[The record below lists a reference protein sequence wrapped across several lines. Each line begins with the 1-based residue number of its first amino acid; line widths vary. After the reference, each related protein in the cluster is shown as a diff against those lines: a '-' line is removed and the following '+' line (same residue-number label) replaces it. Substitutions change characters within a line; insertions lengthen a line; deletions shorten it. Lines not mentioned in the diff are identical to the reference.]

1 MNAPATSPAF
11 NPGSIVRA
19 RDREWVVLPESSG
32 DDLYLRA
39 LGSGD
44 DDRIRLLATLEQVE
58 PALFPAPEPSDA
70 REGNQQSG
78 QLLRDAM
85 LLKLRAGAGPFRAI
99 GNLAFEPR
107 AYQLVPLLM
116 ALKHD
121 VVRLLIADDVG
132 IGKTIEA
139 GLILR
144 ELIDRGE
151 VKGFTVL
158 CPPHLCEQ
166 WQDELSEKFHLR
178 SVIVSRHTAAR
189 LERGLLQSE
198 SLFQHYPYTVVSLD
212 YIKSSRRRDEFLSSC
227 PDFVIVDEAHTCAQG
242 NSQGRHQ
249 RHALLRGLAAKTTRN
264 LLLLTATPHSGDE
277 QAFQNLLGLL
287 DPEFATLARL
297 DDTRNP
303 VRRRLARHMV
313 QRRRQDIA
321 EWQDNT
327 QFPDRETAETAYR
340 MQGDWMAL
348 FQDVVNYAREL
359 VDRAENLDQ
368 FQQRLHWWAALAL
381 LRCISSSPA
390 AAVRT
395 LQNRI
400 DRSVQLEGDVTDAVD
415 ALDELG
421 SRTILDS
428 SDDNQDDLE
437 PSAQIEDI
445 PLLEQLIERA
455 ASLQGPKADPKLK
468 QLIATLK
475 PILQEGYRPVI
486 FCRYIPTAHYVA
498 EHLSKAFKAYN
509 VQCVTGEL
517 HPAEREERVE
527 AQANETEPPILVA
540 TDCLSEGINL
550 QEHFDAVVHYDLAW
564 NPTRHEQREGRVD
577 RFGQRTPVVKA
588 LMLYGDNNPVDGA
601 VLRVIIRKA
610 EAIRKALGVSVPMPE
625 DENRVTQAIMQTVL
639 LTRGMDSGMSQMG
652 LGLEDVETLDDIAQQ
667 VDVSWE
673 SARDKARRNRTIFA
687 QQAIHPEDVLP
698 EWQRMQEVLG
708 SQSDVQRFIT
718 KALAALRA
726 PLQPHQQHY
735 RMTWSEL
742 PQAIRER
749 LAGHGIHKLD
759 QVGFSL
765 PLARDVVYIHRSH
778 PLVTVLADELAERA
792 LEADSLVATDRPA
805 RRAGAITTNQV
816 TQRTIIALLRVRT
829 NLVVE
834 REGSRREMLA
844 EEAVTIVMEGRQPPR
859 QLSTHE
865 AVTLFDKAPSE
876 NTQPDVRE
884 RAVRQALEHLQEQ
897 QSVLDAIAREHGQQ
911 LLQDHRRVRDSER
924 DGRGSFQVNPQLPAD
939 ILGVYVLMPAV
950 AF

>member
-1 MNAPATSPAF
+1 MNVPASSPVF

-19 RDREWVVLPESSG
+19 RDREWVVLPESKGS
-32 DDLYLRA
+32 DLYLRA

-44 DDRIRLLATLEQVE
+44 DDRIRLLSELEQVE
-58 PALFPAPEPSDA
+58 QALFPSPDPADA

-78 QLLRDAM
+78 QLLRDSM

-116 ALKHD
+116 ALKQE

-166 WQDELSEKFHLR
+166 WQEELSEKFHLR
-178 SVIVSRHTAAR
+178 PVIVSRHSAAR

-212 YIKSSRRRDEFLSSC
+212 YIKSSRRRDEFLTSC
-227 PDFVIVDEAHTCAQG
+227 PDFVIVDEAHTCSQG
-242 NSQGRHQ
+242 SAQGRHQ
-249 RHALLRGLAAKTTRN
+249 RYALLKALSAKSTRN
-264 LLLLTATPHSGDE
+264 ILLLTATPHSGDE
-277 QAFQNLLGLL
+277 QAFRNLLGLL
-287 DPEFATLARL
+287 DPEFATLLRL
-297 DDTRNP
+297 DDARNP
-303 VRRRLARHMV
+303 IRMRLAKHMV

-321 EWQDNT
+321 EWRDNT
-327 QFPDRETAETAYR
+327 QFPDRETGEIAYH
-340 MQGDWMAL
+340 MQGDWLTL
-348 FQDVVNYAREL
+348 FQQVVDYAREL
-359 VDRAENLDQ
+359 VDRAEQLDQ

-400 DRSVQLEGDVTDAVD
+400 NRATHIDLPLEQAIAT
-415 ALDELG
+415 LDEIG
-421 SRTILDS
+421 NRTILDTS
-428 SDDNQDDLE
+428 SENQDDLE

-445 PLLEQLIERA
+445 PLLKQLIEQA
-455 ASLQGPKADPKLK
+455 ESLQGPKSDPKLK
-468 QLIATLK
+468 QLITSLK
-475 PILQEGYRPVI
+475 PMLEDGYRPVI

-498 EHLSKAFKAYN
+498 EHLSKAFNRYN
-509 VQCVTGEL
+509 VECITGEL
-517 HPAEREERVE
+517 HPSEREERVE
-527 AQANETEPPILVA
+527 VLAEREGSPILVA

-588 LMLYGDNNPVDGA
+588 LMLYGDNNPIDGA
-601 VLRVIIRKA
+601 VLKVIIRKA

-625 DENRVTQAIMQTVL
+625 DEGRVTQAIMQTVL

-652 LGLEDVETLDDIAQQ
+652 LGLEFADSLDNLAEHIDVA
-667 VDVSWE
+667 WE
-673 SARDKARRNRTIFA
+673 SARQKTKRNRTIFA
-687 QQAIHPEDVLP
+687 QQAIHPNEVLP

-708 SQSDVQRFIT
+708 DQADVKRFIT
-718 KALAALRA
+718 QALASLRA
-726 PLQPHQQHY
+726 PLQPYQQHF
-735 RMTWSEL
+735 RMSWSEL
-742 PQAIRER
+742 PQSIRER
-749 LAGHGIHKLD
+749 LESHGIRHID
-759 QVGFSL
+759 QLGFEL
-765 PLARDVVYIHRSH
+765 PIPRDVSYIHRSH

-792 LEADSLVATDRPA
+792 LNSGDLTAAERPA
-805 RRAGAITTNQV
+805 RRAGAITTRNIK
-816 TQRTIIALLRVRT
+816 QRAILALLRLRT

-834 REGSRREMLA
+834 RDGKRREMLA
-844 EEAVTIVMEGRQPPR
+844 EESVTVLIEGNQPPR
-859 QLSTHE
+859 KLSTQE
-865 AVTLFDKAPSE
+865 AVDLFNLEPTQNTL
-876 NTQPDVRE
+876 PDVRE
-884 RAVRQALEHLQEQ
+884 RAVRQALDRLHEQ
-897 QSVLDAIAREHGQQ
+897 QPMLDQIARDHGQQ

-924 DGRGSFQVNPQLPAD
+924 DGRGNFQVNPQLPAD
-939 ILGVYVLMPAV
+939 ILGVYVMMPEV

>member
-1 MNAPATSPAF
+1 MTAPANPPSF
-11 NPGSIVRA
+11 NPGNIVRA
-19 RDREWVVLPESSG
+19 RDREWIVLPESDG
-32 DDLYLRA
+32 DDLFLRA

-44 DDRIRLLATLEQVE
+44 DDRIRLLAALEAVE
-58 PALFPAPEPSDA
+58 PALFPAPYPQTA
-70 REGNQQSG
+70 RAGSRQSG
-78 QLLRDAM
+78 LLLRDSV

-116 ALKHD
+116 ALRQD

-151 VKGFTVL
+151 VRSFTVL

-166 WQDELSEKFHLR
+166 WQQELTEKFHVR
-178 SVIVSRHTAAR
+178 PEIVSRHTAAR

-212 YIKSSRRRDEFLSSC
+212 YIKSSRRRDEFLTSC

-242 NSQGRHQ
+242 SSQARHQ
-249 RHALLRGLAAKTTRN
+249 RHSLLRALADKAGRS

-277 QAFQNLLGLL
+277 QAFSNLIGLL
-287 DPEFATLARL
+287 DREFATLTRL
-297 DDTRNP
+297 DDARNP
-303 VRRRLARHMV
+303 VRRRLAQHMV

-321 EWQDNT
+321 EWRDNT
-327 QFPDRETAETAYR
+327 QFPDRETAEAAYR
-340 MQGDWMAL
+340 MQGDWMRL
-348 FQDVVNYAREL
+348 FQDVIDYAREL
-359 VDRAENLDQ
+359 VNRAEELSQ
-368 FQQRLHWWAALAL
+368 FHQRLHWWAALAL

-390 AAVRT
+390 AAAST

-400 DRSVQLEGDVTDAVD
+400 DRSIEASGGTTDD
-415 ALDELG
+415 LSALDAFG

-428 SDDNQDDLE
+428 SEETQDDLE
-437 PSAQIEDI
+437 PGAQLEDI
-445 PLLEQLIERA
+445 PLLQQLIERA
-455 ASLQGPKADPKLK
+455 QSLQGPQADPKLK
-468 QLIATLK
+468 QLIATLA
-475 PILQEGYRPVI
+475 PLLEEGYRPVI
-486 FCRYIPTAHYVA
+486 FCRYVPTAHYVA
-498 EHLSKAFKAYN
+498 EHLAKRFKAYN
-509 VQCVTGEL
+509 VQWVTGEL

-527 AQANETEPPILVA
+527 AMANEDTSPVLVA

-601 VLRVIIRKA
+601 VLRVILRKA

-625 DENRVTQAIMQTVL
+625 NEDRVTHAIMQTVL

-652 LGLEDVETLDDIAQQ
+652 LDLGPVESVEELEQQ

-673 SARDKARRNRTIFA
+673 SAREKARRNRTIFA

-698 EWQRMQEVLG
+698 EWQRMQEALG
-708 SQSDVQRFIT
+708 SQADVQRFVT
-718 KALAALRA
+718 QALAALRA
-726 PLQPHQQHY
+726 PLEQRNNHF
-735 RMTWSEL
+735 RLSWDEL
-742 PQAIRER
+742 SHPIRER
-749 LAGHGIHKLD
+749 LNSHGIKRLTHL
-759 QVGFSL
+759 GFAL
-765 PLARDVVYIHRSH
+765 PLPRDVVYVHRSH

-792 LEADSLVATDRPA
+792 LDSTELADADRPA
-805 RRAGAITTNQV
+805 RRAGAITTAQV
-816 TQRTIIALLRVRT
+816 KQRSIVALLRLRT
-829 NLVVE
+829 NLVLE
-834 REGSRREMLA
+834 REGARREMLA
-844 EEAVTIVMEGRQPPR
+844 EEAVTVVIEGSEPLR
-859 QLSTHE
+859 QLSTQETVDLFNLE
-865 AVTLFDKAPSE
+865 ATE
-876 NTQPDVRE
+876 NTAPDVRE
-884 RAVRQALEHLQEQ
+884 RAVRQALERLQEHQ
-897 QSVLDAIAREHGQQ
+897 DSLDQISREHAQQ

-924 DGRGSFQVNPQLPAD
+924 QGRGSFQVNPQLPAD
-939 ILGVYVLMPAV
+939 ILGVYVLMPKV

>member
-1 MNAPATSPAF
+1 MKASDSGLIY

-19 RDREWVVLPESSG
+19 RDREWIVLPESTAE
-32 DDLYLRA
+32 DLYLRA

-44 DDRIRLLATLEQVE
+44 DDRVRLLTALEEVDQ
-58 PALFPAPEPSDA
+58 ALFPAPDPTDA

-116 ALKHD
+116 ALKQD

-166 WQDELSEKFHLR
+166 WQEELSQKFHLR
-178 SVIVSRHTAAR
+178 PEIVSRHTAAR

-198 SLFQHYPYTVVSLD
+198 SLFQHFPYTVVSLD

-227 PDFVIVDEAHTCAQG
+227 PDFVIVDEAHTCVQG
-242 NSQGRHQ
+242 SGQGRHQ
-249 RHALLRGLAAKTTRN
+249 RYALLKGLAAKSTRN
-264 LLLLTATPHSGDE
+264 MLLLTATPHSGDE

-287 DPEFATLARL
+287 DPEFATLTRL

-303 VRRRLARHMV
+303 VRMRLAQHMV

-327 QFPDRETAETAYR
+327 QFPDREIGEAAYR

-348 FQDVVNYAREL
+348 FEDVLNYAREL
-359 VDRAENLDQ
+359 VDRAEHLDQ

-390 AAVRT
+390 AAVRS

-400 DRSVQLEGDVTDAVD
+400 DRSVQPGGDNAQAIV

-421 SRTILDS
+421 NRTILDS
-428 SDDNQDDLE
+428 SEESQDDLE
-437 PSAQIEDI
+437 PSAQVEDI
-445 PLLEQLIERA
+445 PLLQQLIVRA
-455 ASLQGPKADPKLK
+455 ASLQGPNADPKLK

-475 PILQEGYRPVI
+475 PMLEDGYRPVI

-498 EHLSKAFKAYN
+498 EHLTKAFKDYH
-509 VQCVTGEL
+509 VECITGEL
-517 HPAEREERVE
+517 HPAEREERVT
-527 AQANETEPPILVA
+527 AQGSEHAHPILVA

-550 QEHFDAVVHYDLAW
+550 QEYFDAVVHYDLAW

-610 EAIRKALGVSVPMPE
+610 EAIRKALGVSVSMPE
-625 DENRVTQAIMQTVL
+625 DENRVTHAIMQTVL
-639 LTRGMDSGMSQMG
+639 LTRGLDSGMSQLD
-652 LGLEDVETLDDIAQQ
+652 LGLEDVTTLDDIDEQ
-667 VDVSWE
+667 VEVSWA
-673 SARDKARRNRTIFA
+673 SARDKAKRNRTIFA

-708 SQSDVQRFIT
+708 SQDDVQRFIT
-718 KALAALRA
+718 TALAALRA
-726 PLQPHQQHY
+726 PLQPHYQHY
-735 RMTWSEL
+735 RMSWREL

-749 LAGHGIHKLD
+749 MEGHGIHRLD
-759 QVGFSL
+759 QIGFTL
-765 PLARDVVYIHRSH
+765 PLARDVAYIHRSH

-792 LEADSLVATDRPA
+792 LASDDLPAAERPA
-805 RRAGAITTNQV
+805 RRAGAITTQQV
-816 TQRTIIALLRVRT
+816 TQRTIIALLRLRT

-834 REGSRREMLA
+834 REGNRREMLA
-844 EEAVTIVMEGRQPPR
+844 EEALTVVMEGSQPPR
-859 QLSTHE
+859 VLGAQETVELFNKEPTQN
-865 AVTLFDKAPSE
+865 TL
-876 NTQPDVRE
+876 PDVRE
-884 RAVRQALEHLQEQ
+884 RAVRHALERLQERQ
-897 QSVLDAIAREHGQQ
+897 DELDTIARDHAQQ

-924 DGRGSFQVNPQLPAD
+924 DGRGTFQVNPQLPAD
-939 ILGVYVLMPAV
+939 ILGVYVLMPEV

>member
-1 MNAPATSPAF
+1 MNAPTSTPAF

-19 RDREWVVLPESSG
+19 RDREWVVLPESKGS
-32 DDLYLRA
+32 DLYLRA

-44 DDRIRLLATLEQVE
+44 DDRVRLLAELEQIE
-58 PALFPAPEPSDA
+58 QALFPAPNPADA
-70 REGNQQSG
+70 REGSQQSG
-78 QLLRDAM
+78 QLLRDSM

-116 ALKHD
+116 ALRQE

-166 WQDELSEKFHLR
+166 WQEELSEKFHLQP
-178 SVIVSRHTAAR
+178 VIVSRHTAAR

-198 SLFQHYPYTVVSLD
+198 SLFQYYPYTVVSLD
-212 YIKSSRRRDEFLSSC
+212 YIKSNRRRDEFLTSC

-242 NSQGRHQ
+242 NAQGRHQ
-249 RHALLRGLAAKTTRN
+249 RYALLKGLSAKASRN
-264 LLLLTATPHSGDE
+264 MLLLTATPHSGDE
-277 QAFQNLLGLL
+277 QAFRNLLGLL
-287 DPEFATLARL
+287 DPEFATLVRL
-297 DDTRNP
+297 DDARNP
-303 VRRRLARHMV
+303 IRKRLALHMV

-321 EWQDNT
+321 EWRDNT
-327 QFPDRETAETAYR
+327 QFPDRETGETAYR

-348 FQDVVNYAREL
+348 FQDVIDYAREL
-359 VDRAENLDQ
+359 VERAEQLDQ

-400 DRSVQLEGDVTDAVD
+400 DRSIQPESNA
-415 ALDELG
+415 AQAIEMLDELG
-421 SRTILDS
+421 SRTILDT
-428 SDDNQDDLE
+428 SDESQDDLE
-437 PSAQIEDI
+437 PSAQLEDV
-445 PLLEQLIERA
+445 PLLQHLISRA
-455 ASLQGPKADPKLK
+455 ESLQGPKADPKLK
-468 QLIATLK
+468 QLIASLK
-475 PILQEGYRPVI
+475 PMLNDGYRPVI
-486 FCRYIPTAHYVA
+486 FCRYIPTAHYLA
-498 EHLSKAFKAYN
+498 EHLGKAFKAYN
-509 VQCVTGEL
+509 VECVTGEL
-517 HPAEREERVE
+517 HPSEREDRVE
-527 AQANETEPPILVA
+527 ALAERDGSPILVA

-550 QEHFDAVVHYDLAW
+550 QEHFDAIVHYDLAW

-601 VLRVIIRKA
+601 VLKVIIRKA

-652 LGLEDVETLDDIAQQ
+652 LGLEFDGLDDLEQQ
-667 VDVSWE
+667 VDVSWD
-673 SARDKARRNRTIFA
+673 SAREKARRNRTIFA
-687 QQAIHPEDVLP
+687 QQAIHPDEVLP

-708 SQSDVQRFIT
+708 DQNDVQRFIT
-718 KALAALRA
+718 QALSALRA
-726 PLQPHQQHY
+726 PLQPHQQHF
-735 RMTWSEL
+735 RMSWNEL
-742 PQAIRER
+742 PLAIRER
-749 LAGHGIHKLD
+749 LESHGIRRIDHL
-759 QVGFSL
+759 GFEL
-765 PLARDVVYIHRSH
+765 PLPRDVTYIHRSH

-792 LEADSLVATDRPA
+792 LESDDSVERPA
-805 RRAGAITTNQV
+805 RRAGAITTREV
-816 TQRTIIALLRVRT
+816 EQRAILALLRLRT

-834 REGSRREMLA
+834 REGNRREMLA
-844 EEAVTIVMEGRQPPR
+844 EEAVTVLIEGNQPPR
-859 QLSTHE
+859 QLTTQE
-865 AVTLFDKAPSE
+865 AVQLFNLAPSQ
-876 NTQPDVRE
+876 NTLPEVRE
-884 RAVRQALEHLQEQ
+884 RAVRQALERLQEQ
-897 QSVLDAIAREHGQQ
+897 QSVLDQIARDHGQQ

-924 DGRGSFQVNPQLPAD
+924 DGRGNFQVNPQLPAD
-939 ILGVYVLMPAV
+939 ILGVYVLMPEV

>member
-1 MNAPATSPAF
+1 MNAQATAPAY

-19 RDREWVVLPESSG
+19 RDREWVVLPESTG

-44 DDRIRLLATLEQVE
+44 DDKIRLLAALEQVE
-58 PALFPAPEPSDA
+58 QALFPAPHPSDA

-116 ALKHD
+116 ALKQE

-151 VKGFTVL
+151 VKGFTVI

-166 WQDELSEKFHLR
+166 WQEELSGKFHLR
-178 SVIVSRHTAAR
+178 PVIVSRHTAAR

-212 YIKSSRRRDEFLSSC
+212 YIKSNRRRDEFLSSC
-227 PDFVIVDEAHTCAQG
+227 PDFVIVDEAHTCARG
-242 NSQGRHQ
+242 SGQGRHQ
-249 RHALLRGLAAKTTRN
+249 RYALLRGLADKATRN
-264 LLLLTATPHSGDE
+264 MLLLTATPHSGDE

-287 DPEFATLARL
+287 DPNFASITHFG
-297 DDTRNP
+297 DTRNP
-303 VRRRLARHMV
+303 YRKRLAKHVV
-313 QRRRQDIA
+313 QRRRKDIA

-327 QFPDRETAETAYR
+327 QFPDRKVAETAYR
-340 MQGDWMAL
+340 MQGDWMGL

-390 AAVRT
+390 AAVRS

-400 DRSVQLEGDVTDAVD
+400 DRSIQPEEDIAKAIDT
-415 ALDELG
+415 LDKLG
-421 SRTILDS
+421 NRSILDS
-428 SDDNQDDLE
+428 NDEGQDDLE
-437 PSAQIEDI
+437 PSAQVEDI
-445 PLLEQLIERA
+445 SLLRHLIERA
-455 ASLQGPKADPKLK
+455 ARLQGPKADPKLK
-468 QLIATLK
+468 QLIAKLK
-475 PILQEGYRPVI
+475 PILEEGYRPVI

-498 EHLSKAFKAYN
+498 EHLARAFKGYN

-527 AQANETEPPILVA
+527 AQANEDESPILVA

-550 QEHFDAVVHYDLAW
+550 QEYFDAVVHYDLAW

-639 LTRGMDSGMSQMG
+639 LTRGLDSGMSQMG
-652 LGLEDVETLDDIAQQ
+652 LGLEDVETLDDIEKQ

-673 SARDKARRNRTIFA
+673 SARDKARRSRTIFA
-687 QQAIHPEDVLP
+687 QQAIHPEEVLP

-708 SQSDVQRFIT
+708 SQDDVQRFIT
-718 KALAALRA
+718 RALAALRA
-726 PLQPHQQHY
+726 PLQPHRQHF
-735 RMTWSEL
+735 RMSWSEL

-749 LAGHGIHKLD
+749 MAGHGIRRLD
-759 QVGFSL
+759 QIGFTL
-765 PLARDVVYIHRSH
+765 PLPRDVAHIHRSH

-792 LEADSLVATDRPA
+792 LESQDLPAADRPA

-816 TQRTIIALLRVRT
+816 TQRTIIALLRLRT

-834 REGSRREMLA
+834 REGNRREMLA
-844 EEAVTIVMEGRQPPR
+844 EEAVTIAIEGNKAPR
-859 QLSTHE
+859 QLSTE
-865 AVTLFDKAPSE
+865 EVVELFNSE
-876 NTQPDVRE
+876 PTQNTVPDVRE
-884 RAVRQALEHLQEQ
+884 RAVRQALERLQEHQ
-897 QSVLDAIAREHGQQ
+897 PTLDAMAQEHGQQ

-924 DGRGSFQVNPQLPAD
+924 DGRGNFQVNPQLPAD
-939 ILGVYVLMPAV
+939 ILGVYVLIPEV